1 MGRAFQW
8 KSRYTVLSIL
18 FITWIVSFMDRTI
31 MSVAI
36 PFIAGDFHLSPLA
49 MGGVMSAFFA
59 SYAISQIPGGL
70 LADKFGVRGVGTVA
84 LLWWSTFTAITG
96 AAANLTQ
103 MLIARLGFG
112 FGEGVFPA
120 CGFKTIAAWFPQKE
134 RATANSIMLSSSAFG
149 AALAPLVV
157 VRIVATWGWRPVF
170 YSLFVPGLMT
180 AFLFWIFV
188 TNKPSKSSRVSPEEL
203 AEIEGFSAAGNQ
215 DPQTKVSLLA
225 VFKDPNVLKCFF
237 VLFAFDIAY
246 WGFSTWLPTYLLR
259 ARGFSMAQMGI
270 AASLPN
276 FAGAIGCIIGGLLSD
291 KLFSNSRR
299 VPIVASQLTSALLLY
314 MTLTADSAE
323 MLVLYQTLA
332 GFCLTFFFS
341 VFWALPMNTVPKRLM
356 GVTSGVINMAGQIA
370 AFLSPIIVGYLVGA
384 DKGKYNF
391 AFMLLIGSLLVS
403 CAIVFTLPNNFRDPE
418 EARDHG

>member
-1 MGRAFQW
+1 MGKAFQW

-18 FITWIVSFMDRTI
+18 FMTWIVSFMDRTI

-36 PFIAGDFHLSPLA
+36 PFIASDFHLSPLA

-59 SYAISQIPGGL
+59 TYAISQIPGGL
-70 LADKFGVRGVGTVA
+70 LADKFGVRGVGTLA
-84 LLWWSTFTAITG
+84 LLWWSIFTAITG

-103 MLIARLGFG
+103 MVIARLGFG
-112 FGEGVFPA
+112 FGEGVYPA
-120 CGFKTIAAWFPQKE
+120 CAFKTIAAWFPKRE
-134 RATANSIMLSSSAFG
+134 RATANSIMLSSNAFG

-170 YSLFVPGLMT
+170 YSLFLPGLMM
-180 AFLFWIFV
+180 ASLFWIFV
-188 TNKPSKSSRVSPEEL
+188 NNRPSNSSRVSPEEL
-203 AEIEGFSAAGNQ
+203 AEIEGSDGAGSQ
-215 DPQTKVSLLA
+215 ELQTKISLLS
-225 VFKDPNVLKCFF
+225 VLKDPNVLKCFF

-246 WGFSTWLPTYLLR
+246 WGFTTWLPTYLLR
-259 ARGFSMAQMGI
+259 ARGFSTAQMGI

-299 VPIVASQLTSALLLY
+299 APIVAAQLTSALLLY
-314 MTLTADSAE
+314 LTLTADSVK
-323 MLVLYQTLA
+323 MLVIYQTLA

-356 GVTSGVINMAGQIA
+356 GVTSGVINLAGQIA
-370 AFLSPIIVGYLVGA
+370 AFLSPILVGYLVGA
-384 DKGKYNF
+384 ANGKYDS

-403 CAIVFTLPNNFRDPE
+403 CVIVFTLPSTISHPE
-418 EARDHG
+418 ESRDRG